1 LFWGVGLPFTLPF
14 VALTIYLTLFL
25 KQQPD
30 EERPAMLWVK
40 KHFGRNREGGKVD
53 PERQGTPLENGSICS
68 A

>member
-1 LFWGVGLPFTLPF
+1 

-40 KHFGRNREGGKVD
+40 RHFGRNREGGKVD
-53 PERQGTPLENGSICS
+53 PERQGTPLENGSIGS